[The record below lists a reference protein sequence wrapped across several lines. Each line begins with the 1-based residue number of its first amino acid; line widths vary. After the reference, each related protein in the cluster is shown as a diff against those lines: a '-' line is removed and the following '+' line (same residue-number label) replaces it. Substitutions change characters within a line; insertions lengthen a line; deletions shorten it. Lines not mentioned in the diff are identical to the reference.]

1 MTRLLKTAEK
11 RLFVEALESFSPAS
25 LAENLVANGKEERNK
40 VLMKSLSYNRFSRS
54 KDHAEIV
61 KKLREGQ
68 LKSWNAQI
76 EELITKGKKDE
87 TCLFKALHLMS
98 QRPGVLL
105 RSAIRMYRLGIS
117 ENLLLEYFDK
127 EAIETLSFQT
137 LISNMN
143 YFYQD
148 VEVELK
154 INANLVLEQRK
165 SEFDFARHFFK
176 TLLNRKLKTLETP
189 LKNKKVYVDE
199 GMYDFAHSIME
210 MNNKQN
216 DDTYI
221 RSGMAFKI
229 PETVKHLRFFV
240 YWNDEKNI
248 DIDLHADAYDNT
260 KEPIHIGYYTLYANE
275 QGLTFS
281 GDIRHSDAAEYID
294 IDMKKATD
302 TGVIGVVN
310 NINIYSGANSFK
322 DIETVFTG
330 MMAVDSIE
338 KDIQLYNGENV
349 FFRHDLNSLQR
360 DVPYAYINIPNRYL
374 RLRGKK
380 DIMTSFMLSD
390 LLSLL
395 YMSQNVI
402 LVGDKEVADIILTLD
417 KPYDQEK
424 GISLLDQHF
433 FLLEDL

>member
-11 RLFVEALESFSPAS
+11 KLFVKALKSFSPAS

-54 KDHAEIV
+54 KDHAKVV
-61 KKLREGQ
+61 KKLRDGQ
-68 LKSWNAQI
+68 LKSWNAQV
-76 EELITKGKKDE
+76 EELITKGKEDE
-87 TCLFKALHLMS
+87 TYLLKALHLMS

-105 RSAIRMYRLGIS
+105 RSAVRMYRLGLS
-117 ENLLLEYFDK
+117 EDLILECFNT
-127 EAIETLSFQT
+127 EAIKTLSFQT

-154 INANLVLEQRK
+154 RKNNLALEQRK
-165 SEFDFARHFFK
+165 SEFDFARRFFK

-189 LKNKKVYVDE
+189 FKNKKVYVDE
-199 GMYDFAHSIME
+199 GMYDFAHSIIE
-210 MNNKQN
+210 MNNKQD
-216 DDTYI
+216 DDTYM

-240 YWNDEKNI
+240 YWNDKKNI
-248 DIDLHADAYDNT
+248 DIDLHADAYTNT
-260 KEPIHIGYYTLYANE
+260 EEYIHIGYYTQYANE

-302 TGVIGVVN
+302 TGVMDIVN
-310 NINIYSGANSFK
+310 NINIFSGADSFK
-322 DIETVFTG
+322 DIESIFAG
-330 MMAVDSIE
+330 MIAVDSIE
-338 KDIQLYNGENV
+338 KDVQLYNGENV
-349 FFRHDLNSLQR
+349 FFRHDLNSLQQAI
-360 DVPYAYINIPNRYL
+360 PYAYINIPNRYL

-390 LLSLL
+390 FLSML
-395 YMSQNVI
+395 YASQNTIV
-402 LVGDKEVADIILTLD
+402 VDDKDEADIILTLD

-424 GISLLDQHF
+424 GISLLDNNF
-433 FLLEDL
+433 FLVEDE